1 MANASPIYG
10 MTADE
15 QKQFL
20 SEERENGFPR
30 LEQTKRA
37 FALEFVATGSIAEA
51 AGVAGVTNDTG
62 RRWLKDQHVAAFIH
76 YLNQQQE
83 HYSLINAS
91 FIETQYLGLLGKLL
105 GDEEV
110 AILDKEGIQRYGKKF
125 DGAGAV
131 SCLRDLAK
139 ISGHYKED
147 GNTINVQVTT
157 LTDEQKRFLDE
168 KLNSAY

>member
-1 MANASPIYG
+1 

-15 QKQFL
+15 LKLFL
-20 SEERENGFPR
+20 SEERESGFQR
-30 LEQTKRA
+30 LDQKKRA
-37 FALEFVATGSIAEA
+37 FALDFIQTGSAPKSADA
-51 AGVAGVTNDTG
+51 AGIAPDTG
-62 RRWLKDQHVAAFIH
+62 RRWLKDPHVAAFIH

-91 FIETQYLGLLGKLL
+91 FIETQYLSLLGKVL
-105 GDEEV
+105 GEEPV
-110 AILDKEGIQRYGKKF
+110 AMVDKDGVAFSARKF
-125 DGAGAV
+125 DGSAAV

-157 LTDEQKRFLDE
+157 LTEAQKKFLDE
-168 KLNSAY
+168 KLNSEY